1 MPKSFELAVEST
13 VLYSRGVSNAAGGL
27 HASAAESD
35 SSVLSTVTFRSN
47 RDAPPRETT
56 SNERRS
62 VSSSASP
69 TALGGSTVVDWPL
82 RAFRTATLKL
92 FEPVRETVADI
103 CGAGGAGALPFGG
116 SSCTARRLPRA
127 GALVSD
133 GW

>member
-27 HASAAESD
+27 DASAAESD
-35 SSVLSTVTFRSN
+35 SSVLSTVKFRSN

-69 TALGGSTVVDWPL
+69 TALGGSTVVDRPFL
-82 RAFRTATLKL
+82 AFRTATLKL
-92 FEPVRETVADI
+92 FEPVRETVVDI
-103 CGAGGAGALPFGG
+103 VDGAGPCPVPLGG
-116 SSCTARRLPRA
+116 SSCGSCRA
-127 GALVSD
+127 ALGTV
-133 GW
+133 